1 MAGRQLGLP
10 DDVLLGAE
18 LDREILVG
26 RNAEAVRTAELRPVG
41 GEGKWRR

>member
-26 RNAEAVRTAELRPVG
+26 GDAEAVGTAELRPVG
-41 GEGKWRR
+41 GEGSWWR